1 MRNFKID
8 PLHSYVGFKVKHMMI
23 TNVNGCFKDY
33 DAKMISAT
41 EDFSDAQ
48 IDFQCA
54 VNSITTN
61 ILDRDEHLK
70 SPDFFDAEKYPE
82 IIFKSNKLEKITD
95 NTYTIDGELTI
106 KGITKTVTL
115 SGKYNGNDTDMH
127 GNLKHGFEMF
137 GTINRNEF
145 DLTCHAVSGKGNML
159 IGEEIKIIINIL
171 MIETL

>member
-23 TNVNGCFKDY
+23 TNVNGSFKDY

-115 SGKYNGNDTDMH
+115 SGKYNGNDTDTY

-145 DLTCHAVSGKGNML
+145 DLTCQAVSGKGNML